1 MILKVDCDDEGIEKA
16 SQIIEKGG
24 IVIFPTDTV
33 YGMGCN
39 PYNTNAVKKIY
50 EVKSREKIKSLP
62 VLAYSLDIIKKITC
76 IEPFTEKIIEKHWDK
91 FLSICTVE
99 HYPFEEPL
107 HEIYK
112 NELCISPI
120 PSIAIHCTNINSIF
134 GLSPNKDWKKIW
146 DENKV

>member
-1 MILKVDCDDEGIEKA
+1 MKVDCNEKGIEKIFK
-16 SQIIEKGG
+16 IIEKGG

-76 IEPFTEKIIEKHWDK
+76 IDACPKSCFDHR
-91 FLSICTVE
+91 
-99 HYPFEEPL
+99 
-107 HEIYK
+107 
-112 NELCISPI
+112 
-120 PSIAIHCTNINSIF
+120 
-134 GLSPNKDWKKIW
+134 
-146 DENKV
+146 